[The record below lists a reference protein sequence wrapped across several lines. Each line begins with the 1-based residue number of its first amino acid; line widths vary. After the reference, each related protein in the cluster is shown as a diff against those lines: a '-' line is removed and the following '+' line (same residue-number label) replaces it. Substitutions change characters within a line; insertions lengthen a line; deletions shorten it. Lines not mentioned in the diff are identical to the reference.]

1 MGGGWFA
8 HHDPDASLPLGMTAV
23 IIRRMFFVYEV
34 LLYLVLILGIPFFL
48 LRGQKLSN
56 LRERAGFYR
65 STARSHDLWL
75 HAVSV
80 GEAIAARPVM
90 TAIERMRPETSVVI
104 TTTTITGQAQAKRMY
119 PNATITY
126 FPFDFS
132 FAVRR
137 FLDHHQPRAFATME
151 TEIWPNVL
159 RIGRSRGVKMLLAN
173 GRLSDRSYPRYRL
186 AAPLLRR
193 VLRLYDRILTREDL
207 DRERFVAIGAP
218 REIVETSGNV
228 KFDYEP
234 DETPLAIAPQLNAL
248 IANRPVFILG
258 STIEGEDEMLIPEL
272 ERLKDVF
279 VIVAPRRPER
289 FDVVAS
295 MLTNKNVVRR
305 SAIAPHPPSAP
316 SPRSAG
322 RGNSI
327 DPSPR
332 ERGEGARSADEGQP
346 DVLLLDTIGEL
357 ARMYRYATVA
367 FVGGSLVNVGGHN
380 PIEPAAVGVP
390 TCFGP
395 SMSNFREIASKLLDD
410 HAAEQVNS
418 AREAIDFA
426 QRMIHDRAAHD
437 AMSDAARRVVAENR
451 GAAER
456 TARRIV
462 ELLA

>member
-1 MGGGWFA
+1 
-8 HHDPDASLPLGMTAV
+8 
-23 IIRRMFFVYEV
+23 MFLVYEV

-48 LRGQKLSN
+48 FRGQKLSN

-65 STARSHDLWL
+65 SPALAHDLWL

-126 FPFDFS
+126 FPFDFT

-151 TEIWPNVL
+151 TEIWPNVT
-159 RIGRSRGVKMLLAN
+159 RVAKSRGVKILLAN
-173 GRLSDRSYPRYRL
+173 GRLSDRSFPRYRF

-207 DRERFVAIGAP
+207 DRERFVDIGAP

-234 DETPLAIAPQLNAL
+234 DETPLAIAPQLTTL
-248 IANRPVFILG
+248 IADRPVFILG
-258 STIEGEDEMLIPEL
+258 STIEGEDELLIPEL
-272 ERLKDVF
+272 ERLKDAF

-295 MLTNKNVVRR
+295 LLAGKNFVRR
-305 SAIAPHPPSAP
+305 SNVAPPPSAAKEAG
-316 SPRSAG
+316 SA
-322 RGNSI
+322 
-327 DPSPR
+327 PP
-332 ERGEGARSADEGQP
+332 GAAAP
-346 DVLLLDTIGEL
+346 HFLLLDTIGEL

-395 SMSNFREIASKLLDD
+395 SMTNFREIASKLLDD
-410 HAAEQVNS
+410 HAARQVNS
-418 AREAIDFA
+418 AAEAIDFA
-426 QRMIHDRAAHD
+426 RQMIIDSAAHD
-437 AMSDAARRVVAENR
+437 AMSSAARRVVAQNR
-451 GAAER
+451 GASER